1 MGNRV
6 GSSVARTCRAFFKFP
21 AHTALKPHSHHLFP
35 LPVFLLYLFFCFGL
49 LFFCFWWICTFAF
62 PNSHISLVLSHP
74 ASHRGPC
81 PTLSRPAAL
90 QSIHN
95 HTRHARAH
103 PPRNRM
109 MRVPCRKPCERA
121 CAKAPYKTRGPI
133 PSPDRLFRR
142 ARGAAV
148 QAQERGQEE
157 GVLAGTGCGV
167 VEG

>member
-1 MGNRV
+1 MWHVHAGLSLSFRPTLPLNPTV
-6 GSSVARTCRAFFKFP
+6 IIFFPFLSFSFICFFVLVYFSSVFGGFVHLRFLILTYPSSSLTPPRIV
-21 AHTALKPHSHHLFP
+21 AHAPP
-35 LPVFLLYLFFCFGL
+35 
-49 LFFCFWWICTFAF
+49 
-62 PNSHISLVLSHP
+62 
-74 ASHRGPC
+74 
-81 PTLSRPAAL
+81 SRPAAL

-103 PPRNRM
+103 PPLNRM